1 MAQPLFITH
10 AYANILQIGAETTT
24 ISHLDQPDFV
34 LAQLNGMLVQAD
46 MIGKLD
52 LWGTPVIS
60 DMGTGRGDNTLSCI
74 TSALIALR

>member
-10 AYANILQIGAETTT
+10 AYANILQTGAETT
-24 ISHLDQPDFV
+24 ISHLDQPDFG